1 MKQGGLTKG
10 LSPDETAKVLVATI
24 SILNAAVATTGLLHD
39 ALIRVRERGVDCM
52 DAECDRALDEVCE
65 VLRLMG
71 EGIPKRL
78 ASALLEEEGCSQNAP
93 SVYTVH

>member
-1 MKQGGLTKG
+1 MGKG
-10 LSPDETAKVLVATI
+10 EVKVLSDEETAKALVAAI

-39 ALIRVRERGVDCM
+39 ALMRVRERGIDGM

-78 ASALLEEEGCSQNAP
+78 ASALLEVEGIPQNAP
-93 SVYTVH
+93 SVETIQ